1 MLAIL
6 MPRILHESC
15 MWYSCCVIYSSIQ
28 TEVSLEDY
36 SYMYLE
42 QIFIKL
48 AEVHHHDK
56 VGVKIVR
63 KGYRKISEVEQTDTE
78 ILIKNAIDR

>member
-1 MLAIL
+1 
-6 MPRILHESC
+6 
-15 MWYSCCVIYSSIQ
+15 
-28 TEVSLEDY
+28 
-36 SYMYLE
+36 MYLE